1 MPWKHPLA
9 SCLTREVL
17 PWRISPACAIYKE
30 WQVTGRIRRQSKY
43 DCKSAKG
50 PLATHITSE
59 QIDDALETH
68 THTEHGHLAHRPSD
82 DIPTDPRIGSWVSR
96 PGRDDDGS

>member
-17 PWRISPACAIYKE
+17 PWRISPACAIYKNAKV
-30 WQVTGRIRRQSKY
+30 QAMSGRESGY
-43 DCKSAKG
+43 DRAMAQRD
-50 PLATHITSE
+50 PLTTHITSE

-68 THTEHGHLAHRPSD
+68 THTEHGHLAHRPGD
-82 DIPTDPRIGSWVSR
+82 DFPTNPRIGPWVSR
-96 PGRDDDGS
+96 PGRYDD

>member
-17 PWRISPACAIYKE
+17 PWRISPACAIYKNTKIQAMSE
-30 WQVTGRIRRQSKY
+30 RESGYDSKG
-43 DCKSAKG
+43 AKG
-50 PLATHITSE
+50 PLTTHITSE

-68 THTEHGHLAHRPSD
+68 THTEHRHLAHRPGD
-82 DIPTDPRIGSWVSR
+82 DVSTDPRVGSWVSR
-96 PGRDDDGS
+96 PGRDDDRS